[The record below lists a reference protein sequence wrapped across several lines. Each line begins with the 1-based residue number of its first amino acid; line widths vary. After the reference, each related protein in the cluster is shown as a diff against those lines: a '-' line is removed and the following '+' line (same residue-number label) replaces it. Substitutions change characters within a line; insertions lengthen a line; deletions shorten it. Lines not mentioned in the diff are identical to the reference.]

1 MHLETKGM
9 SKCIFICGEI
19 CSGKDTMIE
28 ICYAEYPYRQID
40 MGSEVRK
47 KYQTVDRIFDSN
59 LDGYL
64 AGKVKEELDK
74 DSALTYLITG
84 VRQPTLLKMI
94 AELFDE
100 VEYNYLVVPRSIL
113 KERYLNRAGDKD
125 ANISFEDS
133 IAGDLTLGMAELQT
147 YLLTEV
153 KCNFIKNY

>member
-1 MHLETKGM
+1 MAEAIILDVQFKSEQAKKRITDLQK
-9 SKCIFICGEI
+9 EI
-19 CSGKDTMIE
+19 N
-28 ICYAEYPYRQID
+28 AQ
-40 MGSEVRK
+40 K